1 MTIDITLSLIAIF
14 ALLIFAAFFAGAETA
29 LTAVSKARM
38 YHLASEGSARAKQ
51 VLYVIANRER
61 LIGAL
66 LLGNT
71 FVNILASSLATS
83 IALVLFD
90 EGGVVIAALVMTT
103 IILIFGEVLPK
114 TLAIVRTDRMAL
126 AMAYPVRLFVTLLSP
141 ILSAGGII
149 FLRVSNHF
157 GRQENPRERAVVAP
171 GEKPSAHH
179 LR

>member
-1 MTIDITLSLIAIF
+1 MTLDITLTLIAIF

-38 YHLASEGSARAKQ
+38 YHLANEGSTRAKQ

-83 IALVLFD
+83 IALSLFD
-90 EGGVVIAALVMTT
+90 EGGVVIAALVMTA

-114 TLAIVRTDRMAL
+114 TLAIVRTDRTAL
-126 AMAYPVRLFVTLLSP
+126 AVAYPVRLFVALLSP
-141 ILSAGGII
+141 VLSAVQFIVW
-149 FLRVSNHF
+149 RVLKLF
-157 GRQENPRERAVVAP
+157 GLKQTRANPC
-171 GEKPSAHH
+171 
-179 LR
+179 